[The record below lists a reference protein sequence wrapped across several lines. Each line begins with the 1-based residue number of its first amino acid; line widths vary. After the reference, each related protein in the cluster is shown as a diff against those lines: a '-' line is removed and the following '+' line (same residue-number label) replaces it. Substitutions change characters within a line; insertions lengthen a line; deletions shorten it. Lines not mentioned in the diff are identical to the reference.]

1 MSHAFPLARTA
12 RAALAGTQTAART
25 RAEAEDAANGAVIA
39 GLETEWLTPPASAL
53 PGLLKQAE
61 ENPADGFLQHYEDAA
76 GNTVLA
82 VTYWK
87 LAPAKAK
94 KPALTPAPVPKPAG
108 DHTDDLYFRH
118 RRRSKARK
126 AKPVDPNQ
134 MDMFSAE
141 KPPKP
146 S

>member
-25 RAEAEDAANGAVIA
+25 RTEAEDAANGAPIA
-39 GLETEWLTPPASAL
+39 GLETEWLTPPASDL

-61 ENPADGFLQHYEDAA
+61 DNPADGFLQHYEDAA

-94 KPALTPAPVPKPAG
+94 KPAPTPEPAG

-118 RRRSKARK
+118 RRAGKARK
-126 AKPVDPNQ
+126 ARPVDPNQ